1 MIDPIQVGSK
11 IANLRKDLNLT
22 QDELANR
29 LSVTRQALSKW
40 ETGIS
45 LPSVE
50 LIVTLCQL
58 FDVTFEDLLC
68 LYDSTVIDDSTDL
81 FKTASRTVIVN
92 QVCKGLL
99 ALNIPD
105 VLYQFSPSER
115 LQILKAI
122 KDKKI
127 QCDWHELAVKLT
139 TSEYKFVFN
148 QLPKRRY

>member
-11 IANLRKDLNLT
+11 IANLRKDLSLT

-58 FDVTFEDLLC
+58 FDVTFEELLC
-68 LYDSTVIDDSTDL
+68 LYDSTVIEDVTDL

-92 QVCKGLL
+92 QVCKGVLP
-99 ALNIPD
+99 LNIPD

-115 LQILKAI
+115 LQILKSI
-122 KDKKI
+122 KDKKVS
-127 QCDWHELAVKLT
+127 CDLNELAVKLT
-139 TSEYKFVFN
+139 TSEYKYVFDR
-148 QLPKRRY
+148 LPKRRY